1 MEVSVTL
8 SMRFVQPGLVLTQ
21 DGAGP
26 SDPVN
31 DLQRALR
38 SIGYLSGGIDGKYQT
53 GTASAVSALQYDLLY
68 NGGSGK
74 DGNAPVS
81 VTAYNKGRVTAVTG
95 ICDQNV
101 ALCLADILN
110 DPAFVRL
117 PDSGSPASAN
127 QGVRAKVAA
136 LPSIA
141 VPTRFMIA
149 ILKQESDL
157 RHYNETDSFVYI
169 GLDRNNAGTA
179 QVTSRG
185 YGIGQFTIFHHPPRP
200 EEVTDFIDD
209 PVKNVSKAQAELRDK
224 FDHFVVGKSD
234 ASDRTAEIGT
244 GPLRICKYAA
254 TDPKYLTDC
263 RQCSIEAGSRN
274 IQQGDPYYPG
284 ASGKMQP
291 TQYYASASYTNIP
304 KREAFGCDWPYAIR
318 RYNGGGVNSY
328 HYQARVLRNV
338 RDVVL

>member
-1 MEVSVTL
+1 MAMS
-8 SMRFVQPGLVLTQ
+8 FVQPGLVLTQ

-26 SDPVN
+26 SDPVK

-38 SIGYLSGGIDGKYQT
+38 SIGYLSGGIDGKYQK
-53 GTASAVSALQYDLLY
+53 GTAGAVSALQYDLLH
-68 NGGSGK
+68 NDGSGT
-74 DGNAPVS
+74 DGQAPVA
-81 VTAYNKGRVTAVTG
+81 VTSYNKGRVTAVDG
-95 ICDQNV
+95 VCDQNV
-101 ALCLADILN
+101 ALCLAEIVSDA
-110 DPAFVRL
+110 AFVKL
-117 PDSGSPASAN
+117 PDADDPASAN
-127 QGVRAKVAA
+127 QSVRAKVGA
-136 LPSIA
+136 LKSES
-141 VPTRFMIA
+141 VPTPFIVA

-157 RHYNETDSFVYI
+157 RHYNEADSYVYI
-169 GLDRNNAGTA
+169 GLDRNNEGTA

-209 PVKNVSKAQAELRDK
+209 PVKNVSKAQNELRDK
-224 FDHFVVGKSD
+224 FDHFVVGKTD

-244 GPLRICKYAA
+244 GPLRICKYAP

-263 RQCSIEAGSRN
+263 RQCCIDAGSRD
-274 IQQGDPYYPG
+274 IHQGDPYYAG
-284 ASGKMQP
+284 ATGTMQP
-291 TQYYASASYTNIP
+291 TQYYASAEYKNIP
-304 KREAFGCDWPYAIR
+304 KREAIGCDWPYAVR